1 MAVVG
6 EWRIICVTVDG
17 PHKHVTKV
25 GIGAPGAMPNPAGII
40 PNMEYDLDT
49 VYSMMDE
56 GSKFITRSTIT
67 KYPDTVRKQ
76 ACGVD
81 GCTVMTLVSGPKAH
95 ADQVVKDLG
104 ACAESA
110 W

>member
-1 MAVVG
+1 MAPIG
-6 EWRIICVTVDG
+6 EWRIICVRTDG
-17 PHKHVTKV
+17 PHKHVTSV
-25 GIGAPGAMPNPAGII
+25 GIGAPPAVVPPTGII

-56 GSKFITRSTIT
+56 GSTFITRSTIT

-76 ACGVD
+76 PCGVD
-81 GCTVMTLVSGPKAH
+81 GCAVMTLKSGPKAH
-95 ADQVVKDLG
+95 ADQVVQDLG
-104 ACAESA
+104 VCAESQ